1 MDECFVRSMNHTP
14 TYLFLPRENEDDV
27 RDQKTLACEMFTSC
41 FRPWL
46 KNVASLSSLFFHVR
60 GDTAFQQK
68 EMEASSLVSSNWL
81 AVVSFLSFCSHG
93 PYKTVKTKEQE
104 APKSSFFGL
113 PEISLGLMS
122 RFTPP
127 PPNPY
132 FASDERS
139 TQLNSLSTAENHW
152 RNPIWSNKEL

>member
-14 TYLFLPRENEDDV
+14 TNLFLPRENEDDV
-27 RDQKTLACEMFTSC
+27 RHQKTLACEMFTLC

-46 KNVASLSSLFFHVR
+46 KNVACLSSLFYHVR

-104 APKSSFFGL
+104 APKFSLFSSMLRSEDHVRHLSQKFRIWAACDLFGTHEQIYS
-113 PEISLGLMS
+113 PSSLLC
-122 RFTPP
+122 
-127 PPNPY
+127 
-132 FASDERS
+132 
-139 TQLNSLSTAENHW
+139 L
-152 RNPIWSNKEL
+152 